1 MPDFAR
7 PFALVYPLANCLHY
21 PTFAPRASSS
31 ATSIGLG
38 ATTLRNLRKLC
49 CYPDPSGYLSSQG
62 PFVPAAAELYQGL
75 GRLWKN
81 VGDLGFLKDRRRIL
95 SDPSS
100 SSNMTASQL
109 EPVRVHPRRRPVLNS
124 TLPTLDTEDVSSK
137 MCLKKGETFN
147 TPTSPPSAERDPIL
161 NIRSLPRRSPTSL
174 DGIAASEQRMASIL
188 ERLTLEDGA
197 DDSNASQD
205 DFSQK
210 KSEQPVHSHESD
222 SGLGSSVSSAESV
235 DGKVTV
241 DADGSQSAITGP
253 IPAAKDSSR
262 PQLGLAACK
271 QIERFILVPLL
282 KEPKLKPFH
291 PLVQSVP
298 ARIVNKQITC
308 LRDLEKTLLWL
319 APKLS
324 TLRSAYLNFAEFTI
338 QCLHTS
344 ASHLN
349 DRDQR
354 LPADRPYTNG
364 YFLDLVSQV
373 RRYAALI
380 RSNRERVEAAPA
392 QESPNSKAEKK
403 EPAFV
408 PTATLEG
415 GMSQNGKPAELV
427 VVQEDGKAISMAT
440 GLPYDTTTPASF
452 KRAVSFDEKVDE
464 GVQRS
469 MARRK
474 KNAPPMD
481 INQKCNHCDKV
492 FKRPCDLTKHEKTHS
507 RPWKCSESTCKYF
520 EVGWPT
526 EKERD
531 RHVNDKHSDTPSL
544 YKCQFQPCTYASK
557 RESNCKQ
564 HMEKAHGWVYVR
576 SKNNARGGS
585 TGKRGS
591 SVQATPGTPSVSTPA
606 SRSADFSTPFSAPSA
621 SPQEPPFF
629 QDNVPF
635 NFNDPPVPVR
645 SDDFP
650 PLFENSPYHTS
661 SVGMGNE
668 FTFPTSMNLDAFQ
681 TQFEAG
687 EPDGLIPALE
697 MHRQSMNSMSI
708 PSADVTFDLD
718 WSRLDYNSMQEDV
731 QALNIQLPTPS
742 SDHSGLKPYVDNP
755 MRATNYMGYEAP
767 SKVSGLSPNAQG
779 NLMLYSPRSGQ
790 ADEQYDY
797 RFQSPAG
804 NDFTLY
810 DQTHRMSMNAGS
822 HVTPPM
828 TQQASPGQYAP
839 QPQPA
844 QPMFPPL
851 DRDAALQDIKSWAEQ
866 SQHGSHYDPYMGP
879 NGEYEYMK

>member
-1 MPDFAR
+1 
-7 PFALVYPLANCLHY
+7 
-21 PTFAPRASSS
+21 
-31 ATSIGLG
+31 
-38 ATTLRNLRKLC
+38 
-49 CYPDPSGYLSSQG
+49 
-62 PFVPAAAELYQGL
+62 
-75 GRLWKN
+75 
-81 VGDLGFLKDRRRIL
+81 
-95 SDPSS
+95 
-100 SSNMTASQL
+100 MTASQL

-124 TLPTLDTEDVSSK
+124 TLPSLDTEDVSSK

-147 TPTSPPSAERDPIL
+147 TPTSPPCVGRDPIL

-188 ERLTLEDGA
+188 ERLTLEDRD

-205 DFSQK
+205 DVSEK
-210 KSEQPVHSHESD
+210 KTERPVHSHESD

-235 DGKVTV
+235 DGKGVFSSDMYTQDKTHHLSVTV
-241 DADGSQSAITGP
+241 DTDGPQSAITDP
-253 IPAAKDSSR
+253 TPSLKVSSR

-271 QIERFILVPLL
+271 QIERFILVPIL

-319 APKLS
+319 AP
-324 TLRSAYLNFAEFTI
+324 
-338 QCLHTS
+338 
-344 ASHLN
+344 
-349 DRDQR
+349 
-354 LPADRPYTNG
+354 
-364 YFLDLVSQV
+364 V

-380 RSNRERVEAAPA
+380 RSNRERVEAAQA
-392 QESPNSKAEKK
+392 QEAPDSKAEKEK
-403 EPAFV
+403 ATAFV

-415 GMSQNGKPAELV
+415 GMSQNGKPAELI

-440 GLPYDTTTPASF
+440 GLPYDMTTPATF

-621 SPQEPPFF
+621 SPQEHPMF

-645 SDDFP
+645 GDDFP
-650 PLFENSPYHTS
+650 PLFENSPYQTS

-681 TQFEAG
+681 NQFEAG

-708 PSADVTFDLD
+708 PSADSVPDLMGPSMSFDGSPMATTDNSVTFDLD

-731 QALNIQLPTPS
+731 QALNMQLPTPS
-742 SDHSGLKPYVDNP
+742 SDHSGLKPYVDNS
-755 MRATNYMGYEAP
+755 MCANNYMGYEAP
-767 SKVSGLSPNAQG
+767 NKVSGLSPNAQG

-790 ADEQYDY
+790 ADEHYDY
-797 RFQSPAG
+797 QFQAPAG

-810 DQTHRMSMNAGS
+810 DQSHRMSMNAAS

-828 TQQASPGQYAP
+828 TQQTSASQYAQ
-839 QPQPA
+839 QPQRT

-851 DRDAALQDIKSWAEQ
+851 DRDAAIQDIQSRAEQ
-866 SQHGSHYDPYMGP
+866 SQTRQPLRPLHGPERRRDAHGLRFQTDTPEMDLHAAPLVLSRLG
-879 NGEYEYMK
+879 

>member
-1 MPDFAR
+1 
-7 PFALVYPLANCLHY
+7 
-21 PTFAPRASSS
+21 
-31 ATSIGLG
+31 
-38 ATTLRNLRKLC
+38 
-49 CYPDPSGYLSSQG
+49 
-62 PFVPAAAELYQGL
+62 
-75 GRLWKN
+75 
-81 VGDLGFLKDRRRIL
+81 
-95 SDPSS
+95 
-100 SSNMTASQL
+100 MTASQL

-124 TLPTLDTEDVSSK
+124 TLPTLAIEPQDTSSK
-137 MCLKKGETFN
+137 M
-147 TPTSPPSAERDPIL
+147 SERDPVL

-188 ERLTLEDGA
+188 ERLTLEDR
-197 DDSNASQD
+197 DDGSNTSQEGD
-205 DFSQK
+205 VFK
-210 KSEQPVHSHESD
+210 KTEQPVHSHESD
-222 SGLGSSVSSAESV
+222 SGLGSSVSSSESI
-235 DGKVTV
+235 DGEVNADV
-241 DADGSQSAITGP
+241 DAPQSAITGP
-253 IPAAKDSSR
+253 TPSIKESSR

-271 QIERFILVPLL
+271 QIERFVLVPIL
-282 KEPKLKPFH
+282 KEAKLKPFH
-291 PLVQSVP
+291 PLVKSVP

-319 APKLS
+319 APKFS
-324 TLRSAYLNFAEFTI
+324 TLRTAYLNFAEFTI

-354 LPADRPYTNG
+354 LPTDRPYTNG

-380 RSNRERVEAAPA
+380 RANRDRIEAAQA
-392 QESPNSKAEKK
+392 QEAQETQDSNSEKK
-403 EPAFV
+403 KESTFV

-427 VVQEDGKAISMAT
+427 VVQEDGKTISLAT
-440 GLPYDTTTPASF
+440 GLPYDMNTPATF
-452 KRAVSFDEKVDE
+452 KRAVSFDEMADE

-507 RPWKCSESTCKYF
+507 RPWKCSESTCKYY

-544 YKCQFQPCTYASK
+544 YKCHFQPCTYASK

-591 SVQATPGTPSVSTPA
+591 SIQATPGTPSVSTPT
-606 SRSADFSTPFSAPSA
+606 SRSADYSTPFSAPSA
-621 SPQEPPFF
+621 SPQEPPMF

-635 NFNDPPVPVR
+635 NFNDPPAPVR

-650 PLFENSPYHTS
+650 PLFENSPYQTS
-661 SVGMGNE
+661 SVGMGND

-681 TQFEAG
+681 SQFESG
-687 EPDGLIPALE
+687 DPEGLIPALE

-708 PSADVTFDLD
+708 PSADSVPDLMRPSMSFDGSPMATTDNSVTFDLD
-718 WSRLDYNSMQEDV
+718 WSRLDYNNMQEDCT
-731 QALNIQLPTPS
+731 ALNMQLPTPAS
-742 SDHSGLKPYVDNP
+742 SDNSGLKPYVDNS
-755 MRATNYMGYEAP
+755 MSASANFVGYDAP
-767 SKVSGLSPNAQG
+767 GKVSGLSPNAQG
-779 NLMLYSPRSGQ
+779 NLMLYSPGSGQ
-790 ADEQYDY
+790 ADDQYDY
-797 RFQSPAG
+797 QYQTPAG

-810 DQTHRMSMNAGS
+810 DQSHRMSMNAPS
-822 HVTPPM
+822 HVVSPM
-828 TQQASPGQYAP
+828 AQQASAGQYAQ
-839 QPQPA
+839 QPQQPQQN

-851 DRDAALQDIKSWAEQ
+851 PDRDSALQDIQLWAEQ
-866 SQHGSHYDPYMGP
+866 SQQGTNYDPYMGP